1 MNYLKNGQMMK
12 KIKSDDYFKRI
23 FEEEKH
29 IVEKYNEAE
38 TVNFS
43 RIGGTDFKKV
53 QFGISWR
60 SIGQVDIETAKWF
73 VEFLNDTIKVAE
85 KLNEEFIDVEIDWS
99 RK

>member
-1 MNYLKNGQMMK
+1 MAK

-29 IVEKYNEAE
+29 IVEKFNEAE
-38 TVNFS
+38 TVSFS
-43 RIGGTDFKKV
+43 RVGGIDFKKIE
-53 QFGISWR
+53 FGISWR

-85 KLNEEFIDVEIDWS
+85 KLNEEFKDTEIDWS
-99 RK
+99 DK